1 MLIQTKGAITILQE
15 INSKGDNET
24 MELEI
29 GKIYEGKVKGIAQY
43 GAFVEI
49 EDAGTGMVHISEIA
63 NSFVKDVKDYL
74 TENQKVKVKVLNID
88 ENGKIAL
95 SIKKAVSENEKPL
108 KPAKRQERNYK
119 PNVWEPKKKP
129 PVSEL
134 GFEEMLTRFKQN
146 SEEKICA
153 LKRSTERK
161 NGSRRK

>member
-1 MLIQTKGAITILQE
+1 ML
-15 INSKGDNET
+15 
-24 MELEI
+24 LEI
-29 GKIYEGKVKGIAQY
+29 GKIYDGKVKGIAQY

-49 EDAGTGMVHISEIA
+49 EGAGTGMVHISEIA

-74 TENQKVKVKVLNID
+74 SENQIVKVKVLSISD
-88 ENGKIAL
+88 DGKIGL
-95 SIKKAVSENEKPL
+95 SIKKANENDEEQL
-108 KPAKRQERNYK
+108 KPTKRPVRK

-129 PVSEL
+129 PVTEL

-153 LKRSTERK
+153 LKRNTERK

>member
-1 MLIQTKGAITILQE
+1 MQ
-15 INSKGDNET
+15 
-24 MELEI
+24 LEI
-29 GKIYEGKVKGIAQY
+29 GKIYDGKVKGIAQY

-49 EDAGTGMVHISEIA
+49 EGAGVGMVHISEIA

-74 TENQKVKVKVLNID
+74 TENQEVKVKVLNIGED
-88 ENGKIAL
+88 GKIGL
-95 SIKKAVSENEKPL
+95 SIKKANENSEEQL
-108 KPAKRQERNYK
+108 RPAKRPERK

-129 PVSEL
+129 PISEL

>member
-1 MLIQTKGAITILQE
+1 
-15 INSKGDNET
+15 
-24 MELEI
+24 MELEV
-29 GKIYEGKVKGIAQY
+29 GKVYNGTVKGIAQY

-49 EDAGTGMVHISEIA
+49 EGAGTGMVHISEIA
-63 NSFVKDVKDYL
+63 NTFVKDVKDYI
-74 TENQKVKVKVLNID
+74 TENQQVKVKVLGIE
-88 ENGKIAL
+88 ENGKISL
-95 SIKKAVSENEKPL
+95 SIKKATDENNEQIKL
-108 KPAKRQERNYK
+108 VKRQDRKPK
-119 PNVWEPKKKP
+119 PNIWEPKKKP

>member
-1 MLIQTKGAITILQE
+1 MQ
-15 INSKGDNET
+15 
-24 MELEI
+24 LEV
-29 GKIYEGKVKGIAQY
+29 GKIYDGKVKGIAQY

-49 EDAGTGMVHISEIA
+49 EGAGTGMVHISEIA

-74 TENQKVKVKVLNID
+74 SENQQVRVKVLSIGED
-88 ENGKIAL
+88 GKIGL
-95 SIKKAVSENEKPL
+95 SIKKAVEANQTPL
-108 KPAKRQERNYK
+108 KPAKRQERK

-153 LKRSTERK
+153 LKRNTERK

>member
-1 MLIQTKGAITILQE
+1 
-15 INSKGDNET
+15 
-24 MELEI
+24 MELEV

-49 EDAGTGMVHISEIA
+49 EGAGTGMVHISEIA

-74 TENQKVKVKVLNID
+74 TENQQVKVKVLSID
-88 ENGKIAL
+88 ENGKIGL
-95 SIKKAVSENEKPL
+95 SIKKAADTKEEQL
-108 KPAKRQERNYK
+108 KPAKKQERK

-161 NGSRRK
+161 NKSRRK

>member
-1 MLIQTKGAITILQE
+1 MRF
-15 INSKGDNET
+15 
-24 MELEI
+24 MELEV
-29 GKIYEGKVKGIAQY
+29 GKIYDGKVKGIAQY

-49 EDAGTGMVHISEIA
+49 EGAGTGMVHISEIA

-74 TENQKVKVKVLNID
+74 TENQQVKVKVLSID
-88 ENGKIAL
+88 EKGKIAL
-95 SIKKAVSENEKPL
+95 SIKKASDTNEEQL
-108 KPAKRQERNYK
+108 KPVKKQERK

-153 LKRSTERK
+153 LKRNTERK
-161 NGSRRK
+161 NKSRRK

>member
-1 MLIQTKGAITILQE
+1 MQ
-15 INSKGDNET
+15 
-24 MELEI
+24 LEI
-29 GKIYEGKVKGIAQY
+29 GKIYDGKVKGIAQY

-49 EDAGTGMVHISEIA
+49 EGAGTGMVHISEIA

-74 TENQKVKVKVLNID
+74 SENQIVKVMVLSISD
-88 ENGKIAL
+88 DGKIGL
-95 SIKKAVSENEKPL
+95 SIKKANENDEEQL
-108 KPAKRQERNYK
+108 KPTKRPERK

-129 PVSEL
+129 PVTEL

-153 LKRSTERK
+153 LKRNTERK

>member
-1 MLIQTKGAITILQE
+1 
-15 INSKGDNET
+15 
-24 MELEI
+24 MELEV
-29 GKIYEGKVKGIAQY
+29 GKVYEGKIKGIAQY

-49 EDAGTGMVHISEIA
+49 EGAGTGMVHISEIA

-74 TENQKVKVKVLNID
+74 TENQQVKVKVLSID
-88 ENGKIAL
+88 ESGKIGL
-95 SIKKAVSENEKPL
+95 SIKKAVESQEMQL
-108 KPAKRQERNYK
+108 KPAKRPERK

-134 GFEEMLTRFKQN
+134 GFEEMMARFKQN

>member
-1 MLIQTKGAITILQE
+1 MQ
-15 INSKGDNET
+15 
-24 MELEI
+24 LEV

-49 EDAGTGMVHISEIA
+49 EGAGIGMVHISEIA
-63 NSFVKDVKDYL
+63 NTFVKDVKDYL
-74 TENQKVKVKVLNID
+74 NENQIVKVKVLSITD
-88 ENGKIAL
+88 DGKIGL
-95 SIKKAVSENEKPL
+95 SIKNATENKEEQL
-108 KPAKRQERNYK
+108 KPPRRQEKK

-153 LKRSTERK
+153 LKRNTERK

>member
-1 MLIQTKGAITILQE
+1 
-15 INSKGDNET
+15 
-24 MELEI
+24 MELEV
-29 GKIYEGKVKGIAQY
+29 GKVYEGKIKGIAQY

-49 EDAGTGMVHISEIA
+49 EGAGTGMVHISEIA

-74 TENQKVKVKVLNID
+74 TENQQVKVKVLSID
-88 ENGKIAL
+88 EGGKIGL
-95 SIKKAVSENEKPL
+95 SIKKAVESQEAQL
-108 KPAKRQERNYK
+108 KPAKRPERK

-134 GFEEMLTRFKQN
+134 GFEEMMARFKQN

>member
-1 MLIQTKGAITILQE
+1 MKF
-15 INSKGDNET
+15 
-24 MELEI
+24 MELEV
-29 GKIYEGKVKGIAQY
+29 GKIYDGKVKGIAQY

-49 EDAGTGMVHISEIA
+49 EGAGTGMVHISEIA

-74 TENQKVKVKVLNID
+74 TENQQVKVKVLSID
-88 ENGKIAL
+88 ENGKIGL
-95 SIKKAVSENEKPL
+95 SIKKAAETNEEQL
-108 KPAKRQERNYK
+108 KLAKKQERK

-161 NGSRRK
+161 NKSRRK